1 MQAFQLQAIVSGTT
15 LQSWAGANR
24 QVHLLWQSHALMDYM
39 GVGAHVLA
47 PAWGLAPAA
56 IPRAVKIGSRA
67 ATLPSNAVLR
77 LQHPQRG

>member
-1 MQAFQLQAIVSGTT
+1 MGNAYA
-15 LQSWAGANR
+15 AGA
-24 QVHLLWQSHALMDYM
+24 YM
-39 GVGAHVLA
+39 GVGAHVVA

-56 IPRAVKIGSRA
+56 IPRAVKVGSWA